1 MTTKHIRPGHFFLAV
16 MLLLTVAVAGVA
28 LAEESKEKLRTI
40 TWLGYN
46 DALAQARDFDKPVYL
61 HFTAKWCKWCVKMQD
76 ETYTDPRVVR
86 YMSENFFAVKVDTEQ
101 NPALARKYQA
111 KSLPT
116 LWFLDSQGKGLTAI
130 EGYMGADKLLRVL
143 EYVSTK
149 AYEEIDYQKW
159 LHKRN
164 SK

>member
-1 MTTKHIRPGHFFLAV
+1 MITNHNRPGLVFLAA
-16 MLLLTVAVAGVA
+16 MLMLAVFVSGAA
-28 LAEESKEKLRTI
+28 TAEEPEEKLRAI

-61 HFTAKWCKWCVKMQD
+61 HFTAKWCKWCVKMQK
-76 ETYTDPRVVR
+76 ETYTDPRVIR
-86 YMSENFFAVKVDTEQ
+86 YMSENFYAVKIDTEK

-111 KSLPT
+111 NSLPT
-116 LWFLDSQGKGLTAI
+116 LWFLDSQGQGLTAI
-130 EGYMGADKLLRVL
+130 QGYVGADKLLRVL

-149 AYEEIDYQKW
+149 AYEEIDYDKW
-159 LHKRN
+159 VHKHH